1 VIANQ
6 QITDQKLSLLCA
18 SNKKMRPISCP
29 IQKLPSS
36 LEGIFP
42 LQNNVQI
49 AILKSFLDSDK
60 NSEMDI
66 VRNLILDIYLL
77 FICFSYIFCCR

>member
-1 VIANQ
+1 
-6 QITDQKLSLLCA
+6 
-18 SNKKMRPISCP
+18 MRPISCP

-42 LQNNVQI
+42 LQNNIQVT
-49 AILKSFLDSDK
+49 ILKSFLDSDK

-66 VRNLILDIYLL
+66 VRNYSIIDNFMHYVYNMLL
-77 FICFSYIFCCR
+77 YDCFTFIFCCR